1 MADDLRYWQGTA
13 RGVAIQG
20 TPAGPAP
27 PATVAGSISTVRPT
41 LETYAQVRV
50 AAKGLRSFDA
60 EDADFFLELLPG
72 PRGREGLPDSVRFWK
87 TRIEERD
94 PDQTFSVGLL
104 YGPSGCGK
112 SSLVKAA
119 LLPRLASHVVPVY
132 LEATPDETETRIL
145 KGLRK
150 RCPDLPEN
158 FGLVET
164 IARLRRQRT
173 VSASRKVLI
182 VLDQFEQWLHAKQA
196 ERNPEL
202 VEALRQCDGE
212 HVQCIVMVRDDFW
225 MAATRFIHELDI
237 RLLEGQNA
245 AAVDLFDVP
254 HARKVLAQFGRAFGQ
269 LPENLG
275 ALTRDQE
282 RFLDQAVAG
291 LVREGKVISVRLSLF
306 AEMVK
311 SKPWTPATFKQV
323 GGAQGIGVTFLEEV
337 FSASTAPPQHRLH
350 QRAARSVLRA
360 LLPDEGT
367 KIRGQM
373 RSRDDLLSASGYSSR
388 PRDFDDLMHILDTS
402 LRLVTP
408 TDPEQ
413 ESGIGNQESGTERSR
428 HAPDHEAPHAERED
442 YTRKYYQLTHDYLVP
457 ALRQWLTRKQRET
470 LRGRAELRLA
480 ERAALWQSRPQTRHL
495 PAWWE
500 WVDISLF
507 TRRRDRS
514 ESQQQLMRKATAYHV
529 LRTAILFVFLALCAW
544 GTWHEYST
552 LRADALVRA
561 LASAETTDVPKL
573 VADIKPY
580 RRWADP
586 LLAQMAE
593 EAPEESKERLHAA
606 LALVRDDPGQAEFL
620 KQRLLTARS
629 DDVPVILDA
638 LAVHQADIAPALWTW
653 IGPHKAMPTNACGR
667 LARSPPIRRTILPV
681 GPSWAAKSLT
691 SS

>member
-13 RGVAIQG
+13 RGMAIPG
-20 TPAGPAP
+20 APAGPAP
-27 PATVAGSISTVRPT
+27 PVTVAGSISTVRPT
-41 LETYAQVRV
+41 LETYAQIRV

-72 PRGREGLPDSVRFWK
+72 PRGRDGLPDSVRFWK

-150 RCPDLPEN
+150 CCPDLPEN
-158 FGLVET
+158 LGLVET

-245 AAVDLFDVP
+245 AAVDLFDVS

-269 LPENLG
+269 LPDNLG

-282 RFLDQAVAG
+282 RFLHQAVAG
-291 LVREGKVISVRLSLF
+291 LVRDGKVISVRLSLF

-323 GGAQGIGVTFLEEV
+323 GAPKG
-337 FSASTAPPQHRLH
+337 SASRFWRKCSALPRRLRNTGSTNARPAPCCVPSCPMKAPKSAGRCA
-350 QRAARSVLRA
+350 RA
-360 LLPDEGT
+360 T
-367 KIRGQM
+367 ICC
-373 RSRDDLLSASGYSSR
+373 
-388 PRDFDDLMHILDTS
+388 
-402 LRLVTP
+402 
-408 TDPEQ
+408 
-413 ESGIGNQESGTERSR
+413 
-428 HAPDHEAPHAERED
+428 PH
-442 YTRKYYQLTHDYLVP
+442 
-457 ALRQWLTRKQRET
+457 
-470 LRGRAELRLA
+470 
-480 ERAALWQSRPQTRHL
+480 
-495 PAWWE
+495 
-500 WVDISLF
+500 
-507 TRRRDRS
+507 
-514 ESQQQLMRKATAYHV
+514 
-529 LRTAILFVFLALCAW
+529 
-544 GTWHEYST
+544 
-552 LRADALVRA
+552 
-561 LASAETTDVPKL
+561 
-573 VADIKPY
+573 
-580 RRWADP
+580 
-586 LLAQMAE
+586 
-593 EAPEESKERLHAA
+593 
-606 LALVRDDPGQAEFL
+606 PG
-620 KQRLLTARS
+620 
-629 DDVPVILDA
+629 
-638 LAVHQADIAPALWTW
+638 IAPACA
-653 IGPHKAMPTNACGR
+653 I
-667 LARSPPIRRTILPV
+667 SRT
-681 GPSWAAKSLT
+681 
-691 SS
+691 